1 MPLSLAA
8 CAVQPGCCSALLLCC
23 ILLLYC
29 IIRGGTDPRKTDQNE
44 DGGDGTDGGDF
55 LPRYLPCRSTSAP
68 FGSSFYLGIYRVGAH
83 VHPSALPQRP
93 MCAPAGSQGTPYAP
107 QRAPRAHHMHPSAL
121 PGHPICTPACV
132 QGAIYAPQR
141 TPGRSIC
148 IPARSLGAPDAHKRA
163 PGAPHVHPSLPPGRQ
178 MRNTNRG
185 RRTRR

>member
-1 MPLSLAA
+1 MPDAS
-8 CAVQPGCCSALLLCC
+8 QPCC
-23 ILLLYC
+23 ICWLRFAANCCFFVLL
-29 IIRGGTDPRKTDQNE
+29 GGAPDLRKTDQNGDGT
-44 DGGDGTDGGDF
+44 DGGDGGDGGDF

-68 FGSSFYLGIYRVGAH
+68 FGSSFYFGIYRVGAH

-148 IPARSLGAPDAHKRA
+148 IPARSLGAPDHTSALPGHPMCTPACPQGAKCAIQIGVGAHGGSR
-163 PGAPHVHPSLPPGRQ
+163 
-178 MRNTNRG
+178 
-185 RRTRR
+185 